1 MNDEIM
7 IEGPEKKEPENTKT
21 STSKK
26 LASKDAGDVSGKKNP
41 SKKLTVGYLDVVV
54 IALIVAFLAVTAYDK
69 FFASKVVVVDLTS
82 FVKEQKELFMQGR
95 IGEADVAERLA
106 QFQKFVKK
114 QPQNQTVII
123 KDIVLANGRE
133 ISFSPGTAGKYPADS
148 EKK

>member
-1 MNDEIM
+1 MNDEIK

-26 LASKDAGDVSGKKNP
+26 LASKDAGDVSGKETP

-54 IALIVAFLAVTAYDK
+54 IALIAAFIAVTAYDK
-69 FFASKVVVVDLTS
+69 FFASKVVVVDLAG
-82 FVKEQKELFMQGR
+82 FVKEQTELLSQGKIGKEE
-95 IGEADVAERLA
+95 ITARLG
-106 QFQKFVKK
+106 QFQDFIKK

-133 ISFSPGTAGKYPADS
+133 ISFSPGTAVKYPSDS